1 MIFFSIFWTTYIPL
15 AMLLI
20 ALVSALTTHR
30 RDLRTA
36 EKLAPRA
43 DRRRLGRDS

>member
-20 ALVSALTTHR
+20 ALVSALTTHL
-30 RDLRTA
+30 RDLR
-36 EKLAPRA
+36 KK
-43 DRRRLGRDS
+43 S